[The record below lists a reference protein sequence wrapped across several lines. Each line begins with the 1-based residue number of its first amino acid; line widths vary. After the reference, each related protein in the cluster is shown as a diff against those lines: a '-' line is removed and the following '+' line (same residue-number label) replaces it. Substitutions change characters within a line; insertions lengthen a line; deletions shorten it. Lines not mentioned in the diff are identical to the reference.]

1 MNTKMESCYN
11 ILLKSTFFH
20 GIRYYEYLLMSINQD
35 LSGFSGD
42 SVVKNLPA
50 NAGDVGWIPGSG
62 RFPWRRKWQ
71 HTPIFLPGKFHRQRS
86 LLDYSPWGR
95 KRAGHD

>member
-11 ILLKSTFFH
+11 ILLKSTSFH
-20 GIRYYEYLLMSINQD
+20 GIRYYENLLMSINQD

-62 RFPWRRKWQ
+62 RSFGEGNGNP
-71 HTPIFLPGKFHRQRS
+71 L
-86 LLDYSPWGR
+86 
-95 KRAGHD
+95 

>member
-11 ILLKSTFFH
+11 ILLKSTSFH
-20 GIRYYEYLLMSINQD
+20 GIRYYENLLMSINQD

-50 NAGDVGWIPGSG
+50 NAEDMGLNPG
-62 RFPWRRKWQ
+62 
-71 HTPIFLPGKFHRQRS
+71 
-86 LLDYSPWGR
+86 WGR
-95 KRAGHD
+95 SPGEGNANPL

>member
-1 MNTKMESCYN
+1 MESCYN

-20 GIRYYEYLLMSINQD
+20 GIPYYENLLMSINQD
-35 LSGFSGD
+35 LSGISGD
-42 SVVKNLPA
+42 SVVKNLSA
-50 NAGDVGWIPGSG
+50 SAGDVGWIPWSG

-86 LLDYSPWGR
+86 LLDYSPWGC